1 METEHDND
9 LEEENEET
17 LMCFIVLKGGTQ
29 LKAELPL
36 IEIPSTKE
44 ELSLAR
50 NISPIVYWTGVILD
64 WNEVSACV
72 PDYSNV

>member
-1 METEHDND
+1 
-9 LEEENEET
+9 
-17 LMCFIVLKGGTQ
+17 MCFIVFKYGEKLRV
-29 LKAELPL
+29 ELP
-36 IEIPSTKE
+36 INDIPTSKA

-64 WNEVSACV
+64 WNEISCCV